1 MIWDERYAT
10 EEFVYGT
17 SPNDFLRESV
27 GFLPPGKV
35 LCLAEGEGR
44 NSVFLAGLGYQVTAV
59 DSSGV
64 GLAKA
69 LRLAEKSGLRLE
81 TLTVDLADYP
91 IAPESWEGIVS
102 VFCHVPAPIRR
113 KLHAEIVVGLK
124 PGGVLILEA
133 YTPKQLEYG
142 TGGPPNPAL
151 LMTLAELKSE
161 LAGLEFLHGVEVV
174 RAVVEGR
181 LHTGMG
187 AVVQVIARKRGVR

>member
-1 MIWDERYAT
+1 MIWDERYAI

-17 SPNDFLRESV
+17 APNDFLRESV
-27 GFLPPGKV
+27 HYLPAGRV

-44 NSVFLAGLGYQVTAV
+44 NSVFLAGLGYQITAV

-69 LRLAEKSGLRLE
+69 KLLAEGRGLAIE
-81 TLTVDLADYP
+81 TVTADLADYYFT
-91 IAPESWEGIVS
+91 PESWDGVVS
-102 VFCHVPAPIRR
+102 IFCHVPAPVRL
-113 KLHAEIVVGLK
+113 KVHTQVVAALK

-133 YTPKQLEYG
+133 YTPEQLKYG

-151 LMTLAELKSE
+151 LMTLAGLKNE

-174 RAVVEGR
+174 REVVEGR
-181 LHTGMG
+181 LHTGLG
-187 AVVQVIARKRGVR
+187 AVVQVIARKQG

>member
-1 MIWDERYAT
+1 MWDERYAS

-17 SPNDFLRESV
+17 EPNDFLRESV
-27 GFLPPGKV
+27 RYLPAGKV

-44 NSVFLAGLGYQVTAV
+44 NSVFLAASGYRVTAV

-69 LRLAEKSGLRLE
+69 RRLAESRGLAIE
-81 TLTVDLADYP
+81 TLTTDLGEYR
-91 IAPESWEGIVS
+91 IAPESWDGVVS
-102 VFCHVPAPIRR
+102 IFCHIPSSLRCKI
-113 KLHAEIVVGLK
+113 HAAVVAGLK
-124 PGGVLILEA
+124 PGGVLILEG

-151 LMTLAELKSE
+151 LMSLAGLKSE
-161 LAGLEFLHGVEVV
+161 LAGLEFLHGVELV
-174 RAVVEGR
+174 REVVEGR

-187 AVVQVIARKRGVR
+187 AVVQVIARKKV